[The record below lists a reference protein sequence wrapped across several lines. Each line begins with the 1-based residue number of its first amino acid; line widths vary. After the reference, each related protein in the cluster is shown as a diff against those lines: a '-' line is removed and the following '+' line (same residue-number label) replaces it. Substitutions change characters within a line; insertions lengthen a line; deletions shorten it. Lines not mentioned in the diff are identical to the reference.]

1 MRVAYVVSEYPAIS
15 HSFVM
20 REVRALRDLGVE
32 VHPFSIRRTPPDRL
46 LSEADREEDRRTHAL
61 LPTTAGALLLA
72 HAVGFARS
80 PRRYARTLGEALR
93 LGPPGARNRL
103 WQAFYF
109 AEAML
114 LRRELRRRRVE
125 HVHAH
130 FAHVSA
136 WVTMLAALYEAGR
149 LSWSFTMHGPTE
161 FDDVGFHRLA
171 EKARRADFVACIS
184 DYARSQLMKQVD
196 SAHWGKLEVVHC
208 GLRDVEAGPPAAR
221 SDAAA
226 GRLRVLSV
234 GRLVADKGAEIL
246 LEAVAAVRARG
257 LEVELTLVGD
267 GPLRERLD
275 ARAARDDLRG
285 AVKLTGPLGVD
296 RVQRLYREHDA
307 FCLPSFAEGV
317 PVVLM
322 EAMAAGRPVVTT
334 RIMGIPE
341 LVEDGVSGFL
351 VAPGRV
357 APVADALAALAA
369 DPGRREAMGSAGRE
383 AVRRGFLVA
392 DSARQLERHFAAA
405 VAARGSAPGRA
416 DS

>member
-1 MRVAYVVSEYPAIS
+1 MRVAYVVSEYPAVS

-20 REVRALRDLGVE
+20 REVRALRDLGVD
-32 VHPFSIRRTPPDRL
+32 VHPFTIRRTPPERL
-46 LSEADREEDRRTHAL
+46 LSDADREEDQRTHAL
-61 LPTTAGALLLA
+61 LPTSVSALLLA
-72 HAVGFARS
+72 HAGAVARS
-80 PRRYARTLGEALR
+80 PRRYARTLREALR
-93 LGPPGARNRL
+93 LSPPGARNRL

-114 LRRELRRRRVE
+114 LRRELRRRGVA

-136 WVTMLAALYEAGR
+136 WVTMLAAHYEDGR

-161 FDDVGFHRLA
+161 FDDAGFHRLA
-171 EKARRADFVACIS
+171 EKVERADVVACIS
-184 DYARSQLMKQVD
+184 DYARSQLMKRVD
-196 SAHWGKLEVVHC
+196 SAHWDKLRIVHC
-208 GLRDVEAGPPAAR
+208 GLREVEAGPPAPP
-221 SDAAA
+221 SGPA
-226 GRLRVLSV
+226 GRRLRVLSV
-234 GRLVADKGAEIL
+234 GRLVADKGPEIL

-257 LEVELTLVGD
+257 LDVELTLVGD
-267 GPLRERLD
+267 GPLRERLV
-275 ARAARDDLRG
+275 ARAVQDDLAG
-285 AVKLTGPLGVD
+285 AVTLTGPLGVD
-296 RVQRLYREHDA
+296 RVQVLHREHDA

-369 DPGRREAMGSAGRE
+369 DPDLRRRMGTAGRE
-383 AVRRGFLVA
+383 AVRRGFLVG
-392 DSARQLERHFAAA
+392 DSARELHGHFAAA
-405 VAARGSAPGRA
+405 VAARAGRA
-416 DS
+416 